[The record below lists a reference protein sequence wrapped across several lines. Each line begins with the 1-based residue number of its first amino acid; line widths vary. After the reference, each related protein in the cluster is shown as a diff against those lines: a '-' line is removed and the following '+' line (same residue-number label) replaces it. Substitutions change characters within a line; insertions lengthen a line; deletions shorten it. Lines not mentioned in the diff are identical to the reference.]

1 MPPRGAIRQIGIDQA
16 WDVVIVDLSGVPVAF
31 GSGGTSASDDAAFTV
46 GASSLTPSGGVVTS
60 DSVDAGDVGAFAMLA
75 NRQQKVTLYDS
86 AGVELAV
93 GGGTQYTEDAAAAAN
108 PVGNAIVVVRDD
120 ARGGGL
126 TTTDGDNVAL
136 RGTNAGE
143 LYVKHVDAMTVA
155 AHAVTNAGTFVTQV
169 DGAALTA
176 LQLID
181 DPVATLGTTT
191 YTEAAT
197 KGMIVGAIRRDADT
211 TLVDTTNEVGPLQ
224 MDANG
229 RLKVEAFS
237 GETLPV
243 SLASVP
249 SHAVTNAGT
258 FVTQVDGAALT
269 ALQLID
275 DAVYAEDVASQA
287 ADKGLAILAVRRDAN
302 TTLVDTTGDYA
313 NLQVDASGS
322 LKVAIISGAG
332 SGGTSIADEAAFTIG
347 TTSLTP
353 IGGQYNSTLDS
364 LADGSAGIAHMTV
377 KRALHVSLRDA
388 TTGAELAV
396 GGGTQYDE
404 DTASADAQKLTMAGV
419 TRADTAASQVNT
431 DGDRST
437 LIVDA
442 SGRLHV
448 NVGNTVTVG
457 THAVTNAAG
466 AFVVQEN
473 GAALTALQLIDDT
486 VTVLGTDTYTETT
499 SKGLTIGAVRRD
511 ADTTLVGT
519 TNEFGPLQMDANG
532 RLKVEAFSGETLPV
546 SGTVTAAQGTA
557 ANLNMT
563 EASAASALTALQL
576 IDDIVYTDDTSTHA
590 TGTSKGALIMA
601 AATPTDSAV
610 NANDIGAVAMTT
622 DRKLHVA
629 VMDAL
634 PAGTAGIGKLT
645 ANAGV
650 TIGAV
655 EIAAAQTLATVT
667 TVSTVTAMTT
677 LTGSG
682 IAHDGADSGNPH
694 KVGGRAISAE
704 IAAVANNDRSDLI
717 TDLVGKLIVLP
728 YANPENFV
736 SGAITSAMTGTT
748 TTSLLAAP
756 ASGLRNYITQITVS
770 NAHATVGT
778 DVIIQDGSGGTT
790 LYTIPAAAVYGGAT
804 LHFPV
809 PLRQPTTA
817 TAIFCANVT
826 TGASTKVSASGYKGA

>member
-1 MPPRGAIRQIGIDQA
+1 VAARREQGVWVNASDERATI
-16 WDVVIVDLSGVPVAF
+16 IVNADGTPVSA
-31 GSGGTSASDDAAFTV
+31 GGGGGTSIVDDAAFVV
-46 GASSLTPSGGVVTS
+46 GVSSLTPVGGLVSADT
-60 DSVDAGDVGAFAMLA
+60 VDAGDIGVFAMLA
-75 NRQQKVTLYDS
+75 NRQQKVSLYNS
-86 AGVELAV
+86 SGVEITSF
-93 GGGTQYTEDAAAAAN
+93 GGGTEYVVNAVVPADPTGSTFVMERDDSLSALTEVEGDWTQPRSNANGALWIAIDGGLPAGANNIGDVDVVTMPSDPFGANADAASATGSISAKLRFIASTGI
-108 PVGNAIVVVRDD
+108 PV
-120 ARGGGL
+120 
-126 TTTDGDNVAL
+126 T
-136 RGTNAGE
+136 GT
-143 LYVKHVDAMTVA
+143 VTV
-155 AHAVTNAGTFVTQV
+155 G
-169 DGAALTA
+169 
-176 LQLID
+176 
-181 DPVATLGTTT
+181 
-191 YTEAAT
+191 
-197 KGMIVGAIRRDADT
+197 
-211 TLVDTTNEVGPLQ
+211 
-224 MDANG
+224 
-229 RLKVEAFS
+229 
-237 GETLPV
+237 
-243 SLASVP
+243 

-258 FVTQVDGAALT
+258 FPVQVDGAALT
-269 ALQLID
+269 SLQLID
-275 DAVYAEDVASQA
+275 DTVYAEDVAAQA
-287 ADKGLAILAVRRDAN
+287 SDKGIAILAVRRDAD
-302 TTLVDTTGDYA
+302 TSLVNSDNDYA
-313 NLQVDASGS
+313 NLQVNAAGS
-322 LKVAIISGAG
+322 LKVAITAGAG

-347 TTSLTP
+347 STSLTP
-353 IGGQYNSTLDS
+353 IGGQYNSTVDS

-377 KRALHVSLRDA
+377 KRALHVSIRDA
-388 TTGAELAV
+388 TTGAEVSV

-419 TRADTAASQVNT
+419 TRADTAATQVNT

-473 GAALTALQLIDDT
+473 GAALTALQLIDD
-486 VTVLGTDTYTETT
+486 
-499 SKGLTIGAVRRD
+499 
-511 ADTTLVGT
+511 
-519 TNEFGPLQMDANG
+519 
-532 RLKVEAFSGETLPV
+532 
-546 SGTVTAAQGTA
+546 
-557 ANLNMT
+557 
-563 EASAASALTALQL
+563 
-576 IDDIVYTDDTSTHA
+576 IVYTDDTSTHA

-601 AATPTDSAV
+601 AAVPTDTSV
-610 NANDIGAVAMTT
+610 NANDIAAVAMTT

-634 PAGTAGIGKLT
+634 PAGSAAIGKLA

-704 IAAVANNDRSDLI
+704 IAAVANNDRSDFV
-717 TDLVGKLIVLP
+717 TDLVGKQIIMP

-748 TTSLLAAP
+748 STSLLAAP
-756 ASGLRNYITQITVS
+756 ASGLRNYITQITIS

-778 DVIIQDGSGGTT
+778 DVVIQDGSGGTT

-817 TAIFCANVT
+817 TAIYCANVT